1 MNKYE
6 KLLEQAK
13 REKVSVDENY
23 EFSSELSGLYVD
35 GNIALSKKLA
45 TTADKACVLA
55 EELGHHYTSFGN
67 ILDLSKT
74 ENKKQERQARLWAY
88 DQQIGLNNLVRAYE
102 HGCKT
107 RYEIAEYLEVPED
120 FLAEAITSYCDKY
133 GTCTTWEN
141 YYIIFIPY
149 LAIGRSL

>member
-13 REKVSVDENY
+13 KDKISIDENY

-35 GNIALSKKLA
+35 GNIALSNKLT

-55 EELGHHYTSFGN
+55 EELGHHYTSFGD
-67 ILDLSKT
+67 ILDLTKS

-88 DQQIGLNNLVRAYE
+88 NQQIGLRNLVKAYE

-107 RYEIAEYLEVPED
+107 RYEIAEYLEVPES
-120 FLAEAITSYCDKY
+120 FLEEAITSYCAKY
-133 GTCTTWEN
+133 GTCTVWEN

-149 LAIGRSL
+149 LAIGKTL